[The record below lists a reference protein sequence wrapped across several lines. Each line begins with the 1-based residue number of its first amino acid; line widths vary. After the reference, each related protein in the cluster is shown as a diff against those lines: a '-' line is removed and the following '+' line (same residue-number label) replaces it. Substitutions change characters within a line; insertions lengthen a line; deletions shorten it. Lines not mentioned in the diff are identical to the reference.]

1 MKKILFVALAAFM
14 AGALQPLMAQDVLDI
29 LAEDACDCISKK
41 DTDKMS
47 MEDLQMQLSMCLME
61 SVGNNQEAF
70 QKQYGDFN
78 PSDQAAMQEFGQQVG
93 MKMVTKCPQVMMKVA
108 GSAQA
113 PPPSAEAPSTGQTKA
128 SGSLTGTFQGVSGEH
143 VAVLT
148 IKEDNGRAQNLLWL
162 GYFEGSDQLI
172 ENSAG
177 LKGKTVTVEFETIEV
192 YAPKA
197 KEYFDRKKVTSLKV
211 Q

>member
-1 MKKILFVALAAFM
+1 MKRILFIALAIFM
-14 AGALQPLMAQDVLDI
+14 AGALQPVIAQDVLDI

-41 DTDKMS
+41 DTDEMS

-93 MKMVTKCPQVMMKVA
+93 MKMVTKCPQVMMKMA
-108 GSAQA
+108 GNAQA
-113 PPPSAEAPSTGQTKA
+113 PPQAAPPGSAPSQPA
-128 SGSLTGTFQGVSGEH
+128 GSLTGTFQGVSGDE

-148 IKEDNGRAQNLLWL
+148 IKESNGRTQKLLWL
-162 GYFEGSDQLI
+162 DYFKGSDRLM
-172 ENSAG
+172 EDPAA
-177 LKGKTVTVEFETIEV
+177 LKGKTVKVEFETIEV
-192 YAPKA
+192 YAPQA
-197 KEYFDRKKVTSLKV
+197 KEYFDRKKVISLEV